1 VGGLDLELLAR
12 AQDDAHALQALTQQ
26 IMAVATA
33 RSDAQRPSMGQ
44 DVLKGRRTE
53 TQDINGLVARRGEEV
68 GVDVTLHRRVNALIG
83 RVERGELAPGPH
95 LLAGILD

>member
-1 VGGLDLELLAR
+1 
-12 AQDDAHALQALTQQ
+12 
-26 IMAVATA
+26 
-33 RSDAQRPSMGQ
+33 
-44 DVLKGRRTE
+44 
-53 TQDINGLVARRGEEV
+53 VARRGEEV